1 MPTYQDILKQIDQ
14 LTKEAEKI
22 RQSELSAAIA
32 DIKAKMSQYGIS
44 VSDIRGRETAPRSP
58 VKRRAASGSRKKVA
72 PKYRGTNGELW
83 TGRGRRP
90 AWVEAELAKGR
101 SMADL
106 AI

>member
-1 MPTYQDILKQIDQ
+1 MPSYQDILKQIDQ

-32 DIKAKMSQYGIS
+32 DIKSKMAQYGIQL
-44 VSDIRGRETAPRSP
+44 SDIAGKDARKRS
-58 VKRRAASGSRKKVA
+58 VKKATTGSKRKVA
-72 PKYRGTNGELW
+72 PKYRGSNGELW

-101 SMADL
+101 SMEDL
-106 AI
+106 TI

>member
-22 RQSELSAAIA
+22 RQSELSTAIA
-32 DIKAKMSQYGIS
+32 DIKAKMTQYGIS
-44 VSDIRGRETAPRSP
+44 VSDIAGAESAKRSQ
-58 VKRRAASGSRKKVA
+58 KRKTQAGTRKKVA
-72 PKYRGTNGELW
+72 PKYRGSNGELW

-90 AWVEAELAKGR
+90 AWVQAELAKGR
-101 SMADL
+101 SIGDL